1 MNIWGWTGRLVFWG
15 GAFAAF
21 GGCGEPEALF
31 VVPPSQAT
39 LVDGQGAEYL
49 AYEVIIELGPN
60 ADEPGL
66 KAAVAELGGTI
77 VDQDSP
83 FSQELGFRR
92 VLLPESLTADQA
104 ISDLSRRGL
113 VRGVARNY
121 LVHVGRVPNDAR
133 YGELWGLAKI
143 GAPAAWDRTI
153 GDRSMIVA
161 VVDTGIDLAHPELS
175 SNGWLNTQ
183 EVGSNGLDDD
193 GNGYVDD
200 VAGWDFYSNDNGPAD
215 DNGHGTH
222 VAGTIGAS
230 GDNGQGVA
238 GVNWRVQLQALKVLG
253 ANGSGS
259 LWGAAQAIH
268 YAARN
273 GAKVVNASFGCQGCN
288 VSYMQ
293 QAIVALNDAGGLFV
307 AAAGNNGSNNDSL
320 PFYPAAYTEAA
331 VIAVAATNPSD
342 TLASFS
348 NYGVTSVD
356 LAAPGTSILSTQPNN
371 GYASF
376 DGTSMAAP
384 HVAGAVAL
392 FWSAH
397 PNATAPEVKARLYAT
412 VAARSTLAGK
422 VGTGGRLDV
431 QALVNTDVEP
441 PAAPASLVVEA
452 AARRSAKLR
461 WTAGVEADLALHRVF
476 YGTAPGQ
483 PTQQVDV
490 AMPTA
495 EVTITGLTHGLT
507 YFFTAKAMDRQGN
520 LSGPSNEVSLL
531 IQDQLPP
538 PTVLDLRA
546 ESLPGVVVS
555 GGVTI
560 ASGEYSED
568 YRAEQAYDG
577 SPDTSWATPGRAV
590 AQEEHLVVQL
600 DQPTEIERLDLLAS
614 PVHAEFF
621 PVDYDVEISADGSA
635 WVPVGGERGASVP
648 SGWATLNFP
657 PVLASHLRL
666 RILRSYQHPSGLY
679 YAGLAELRI
688 RARAA
693 SPDALWVHFTAPGDD
708 PGVGSAAS
716 YDLRRS
722 TSPITVSNY
731 EAAIVVPGATPLSSG
746 LPVQH
751 LITGLSPETTYY
763 FALKSKD
770 APGNVSG
777 MSNVAVASTLVVPPS
792 AIRDLS
798 VVSAGDHAV
807 TLAFTAPGSD
817 GSVGRANAYELRY
830 ATTPIDAGNFNA
842 ATLAPSP
849 VPLPAGAAET
859 LTVSGLE
866 AGLYYY
872 FAVAAQD
879 AGGHRGGISN
889 VVSAAT
895 TTGPDLTPPAQIT
908 DLAVYS
914 ALANRKLT
922 PQIHG
927 SSSARASGEANR
939 LLDNDPASAWRSN
952 DGAELSPEWVSLDL
966 GAIEPVVRVRLRAS
980 TVGWQTAEFPRD
992 FDVEL
997 SVDAVNWA
1005 RAVVVQGQ
1013 TGAAGTWE
1021 EWSMPVTYARYL
1033 RLSIKKRGLGGCAAG
1048 VPSCARAV
1056 AIGELEAYG
1065 LTPALEAELAFSA
1078 PGDDGFLGTA
1088 QSYDLRTSAQPI
1100 DNNNFGSSTAIPLP
1114 APMSGGQLELH
1125 RLPPLTAESRQ
1136 YFALQAV
1143 DEAGNRGALSNVVS
1157 LVTPGIPPAP
1167 VIDLSA
1173 NVIGPT
1179 SVTLSFTATGDDGIL
1194 GQATAY
1200 ELRYSTQPITLT
1212 SWPNDLAVVGLA
1224 PPQPSR
1230 SVESRTITGL
1240 SPDTEY
1246 YVALKV
1252 VDDLG
1257 QASLLSNL
1265 LRFRT
1270 LDGVAPARTTDLLAE
1285 VVAPAN
1291 SSPSGAILT
1300 QVSGAYSFETEAS
1313 NLFDGDATTV
1323 WLSPARSTPVE
1334 EVLELTL
1341 PAAQAL
1347 ARVRL
1352 RSAPAYTDLFPRAFR
1367 FEVKASANAPWT
1379 PVFSEADFQTAGG
1392 WEEWAIGAVPAV
1404 AARLVI
1410 TETNVWVG
1418 SHYAAL
1424 GELDL
1429 QATTGDSGQVR
1440 LSWTAPGDDQNQ
1452 GTAARYELRR
1462 STTALTDQNF
1472 GAGTLLAGAPTP
1484 SPAGSLERMTAT
1496 GLPPATT
1503 QCFGLK
1509 TGDDAQNTSPVSTSP
1524 CVTLPALPPS
1534 VIGDLSVAQTGST
1547 FLTLAWTAPFGMGTS
1562 GTATR
1567 YELRVSGTR
1576 ITFDNWDQAT
1586 VVPSLPAPAAPGVRQ
1601 SHTLNGLL
1609 GQTRYFFGI
1618 KAINTAGQTSAL
1630 SNVVE
1635 GHTLDNV
1642 APNEV
1647 NDLLALTDSTGTGR
1661 LLLFWTAPGDGETG
1675 TLASYELRASL
1686 APITPSNFSQGRL
1699 LTSTAPK
1706 APGQPESLTVSGLDP
1721 EVVYY
1726 VALKTRDAAGNL
1738 SDLSNVASA
1747 ATRDEAPARVND
1759 LVVIGGAGQ
1768 TSVTLGFTAP
1778 GDDGAIGTVA
1788 AYDLRY
1794 STNYL
1799 SAVNF
1804 DSATPVPNAPTP
1816 VSSGAPVTVVVSGL
1830 VPGTTYYF
1838 AMKARDERGN
1848 TSAMSNWVS
1857 TQTADTNPPS
1867 AIVDLSATT
1876 GSAPGR
1882 VNLSWT
1888 APGDDGV
1895 NGLAQS
1901 YELRW
1906 SLATITGANFASAT
1920 LANPQPIPLSG
1931 GSAQTFVVFGLPN
1944 ETQVYLAIKAKDDA
1958 NNWAPISNLV
1968 AGRTPDVAPG
1978 RISNLAQSGRTGT
1991 SLTVTW
1997 TATGDDGTTGQA
2009 STQELRYS
2017 TLPITEANFAQ
2028 AILSPLAAPLTAGNN
2043 EQRVISGLSSDTTF
2057 YLALIVRDERGNSSP
2072 LSNVL
2077 VAATA
2082 DTRAPASITDLSG
2095 NTASSN
2101 GTVNLAFT
2109 APGDDGTTGTAA
2121 RYDLRY
2127 HPSPITSA
2135 NWSVATPIVTTPVPR
2150 SAGGRES
2157 FQVGGLP
2164 GETNLHFAVRAI
2176 DEAGNE
2182 GSLAPSVMIGTRPIP
2197 PSRVT
2202 NLSAAPGGRSV
2213 TLTWTAPGDDGTV
2226 GRATRY
2232 ELRYGTNLLTSINFD
2247 QATEVTVVPVPAN
2260 AGTTESLVVN
2270 GLAEA
2275 TTYYFGLV
2283 TIDDVGAVG
2292 QLSNIPSATTPDQTA
2307 PAAPEALVVVAPPAS
2322 STPLVASLI
2331 SASSDL
2337 GANWRA
2343 AAASDGNLATSWSSA
2358 SRPNFATE
2366 TLTADLGSTWR
2377 VDRIRLHPDHVYPEL
2392 FPRNFNLELSSDGST
2407 WSLVARE
2414 SDFLVTEAGWLEW
2427 GFEAKNARYARV
2439 VTTQSATSYGAH
2451 YAIIAELEILPAAP
2465 PDGRAQLAWIAP
2477 GDDQSSGTATS
2488 YEVYRKSSSFDA
2500 ATLASATRING
2511 APGPAAAGSLQTMT
2525 VTSLAGERAYWWA
2538 IRAIDNE
2545 GNVGPLSPVV
2555 TALTNPVAPAPIAD
2569 LAGAA
2574 TGMTSVN
2581 LSFGAPGD
2589 DGRTGNATRYEVRYA
2604 AFTLTSRNWV
2614 LGTVHPQSITPRAP
2628 NGRESIEVSGLSA
2641 ATLYRFVIVAYDEA
2655 NTPSY
2660 LSNVAPVRTLDAA
2673 DTVAPGAVAD
2683 LDARV
2688 PTSSGQRLPVTARQ
2702 WSAEQQPSFAA
2713 TMVAD
2718 QNLTTAWSA
2727 VSSAAGTGAFIRVE
2741 LESTRLIDRVHL
2753 WPAPGF
2759 ANLFPVDFTVRIS
2772 PNGLT
2777 WTTVGTRVGYTAIEQ
2792 TPLELNFAAA
2802 ETRFVELNATR
2813 LASFGNG
2820 LYYAVVAELE
2830 PYEAA
2835 SASGTALITWT
2846 APGDDGTT
2854 GTASAYRLERSPC
2867 PFDANAAV
2875 QLPTEAPQAAGTPE
2889 RTLVTGLAAGTHCLR
2904 LTTYDEA
2911 NNVGPTSNL
2920 ATITVG
2926 P

>member
-1 MNIWGWTGRLVFWG
+1 MNIWRWTGRLVFLG
-15 GAFAAF
+15 GVVAVV

-49 AYEVIIELGPN
+49 AHEVIVELGPD

-66 KAAVAELGGTI
+66 RAALAELGGTI

-83 FSQELGFRR
+83 FSQEFGFRR

-104 ISDLSRRGL
+104 ISDLSRRAL

-121 LVHVGRVPNDAR
+121 LVQVGRVPNDAR

-143 GAPAAWDRTI
+143 GAPTAWDRTT

-161 VVDTGIDLAHPELS
+161 VVDTGVDLAHPEVS
-175 SNGWLNTQ
+175 SNGWLNTR
-183 EVGSNGLDDD
+183 EVGGNGLDDD

-200 VAGWDFYSNDNGPAD
+200 VSGWDFYSNDNGPSD

-230 GDNGQGVA
+230 GDNGQGVV

-348 NYGVTSVD
+348 NYGATSVD
-356 LAAPGTSILSTQPNN
+356 LAAPGTSILSTLPNN

-412 VAARSTLAGK
+412 VAARSSLAGK

-461 WTAGVEADLALHRVF
+461 WTAGAEADLALHRVY

-495 EVTITGLTHGLT
+495 EANITGLTHGLT
-507 YFFTAKAMDRQGN
+507 YYFTVKAMDRQGN

-555 GGVTI
+555 GGVTL

-621 PVDYDVEISADGSA
+621 PIDYDVEVSADGSA
-635 WVPVGGERGASVP
+635 WVPVGGERGAQVP

-693 SPDALWVHFTAPGDD
+693 SPDALWVRFTAPGDD

-746 LPVQH
+746 LPVQQ

-770 APGNVSG
+770 AAGNVSG

-798 VVSAGDHAV
+798 VVNATDHAV
-807 TLAFTAPGSD
+807 TLSFTAPGSD
-817 GSVGRANAYELRY
+817 GTVGRASAYVLRY

-866 AGLYYY
+866 AGRYYY
-872 FAVAAQD
+872 FAIAAQD
-879 AGGHRGGISN
+879 AGAHRGGISN
-889 VVSAAT
+889 VVSAST
-895 TTGPDLTPPAQIT
+895 TTGPDLTPPAQVT

-914 ALANRKLT
+914 ALANRKLSPT
-922 PQIHG
+922 IHG

-952 DGAELSPEWVSLDL
+952 DGAEASPEWVSLDL

-997 SVDAVNWA
+997 SVDALNWA
-1005 RAVVVQGQ
+1005 RAVQVQGQ

-1078 PGDDGFLGTA
+1078 PGDDGFLGIA
-1088 QSYDLRTSAQPI
+1088 QSYDLRTSALPI
-1100 DNNNFGSSTAIPLP
+1100 DSNNFGASAAIPLP
-1114 APMSGGQLELH
+1114 APLSGGQLELH
-1125 RLPPLTAESRQ
+1125 RLRPLTAESRQ

-1143 DEAGNRGALSNVVS
+1143 DEAGNRGTLSNVVS

-1167 VIDLSA
+1167 VTDLSA

-1179 SVTLSFTATGDDGIL
+1179 SATLSFTATGDDGLL

-1200 ELRYSTQPITLT
+1200 ELRYSTQPITLS

-1230 SVESRTITGL
+1230 TVESRTITGL

-1285 VVAPAN
+1285 VVAPAH

-1300 QVSGAYSFETEAS
+1300 QVSGAYSFETEAN
-1313 NLFDGDATTV
+1313 NLFDGDPNTV
-1323 WLSPARSTPVE
+1323 WLSPARSAPAE

-1367 FEVKASANAPWT
+1367 FEIKATANAAWT
-1379 PVFSEADFQTAGG
+1379 PVFSEANFQTAGG

-1429 QATTGDSGQVR
+1429 QANTGDSGQVR
-1440 LSWTAPGDDQNQ
+1440 LSWTAPGDDQTQ

-1509 TGDDAQNTSPVSTSP
+1509 TSDDAQNTSPVSSSP
-1524 CVTLPALPPS
+1524 CVNLPALPPS
-1534 VIGDLSVAQTGST
+1534 VIADLSIAQTGST
-1547 FLTLAWTAPFGMGTS
+1547 FLTLAWSAPFGMGTS

-1567 YELRVSGTR
+1567 YELRVSGSR

-1618 KAINTAGQTSAL
+1618 KAINAAGQTSAL

-1699 LTSTAPK
+1699 LSSAAPK

-1778 GDDGAIGTVA
+1778 GDDGATGTAA

-1804 DSATPVPNAPTP
+1804 DSATPIPNPPTP
-1816 VSSGAPVTVVVSGL
+1816 IAGGSPLTVVVSGL

-1848 TSAMSNWVS
+1848 VSAMSNWVS

-1867 AIVDLSATT
+1867 AITDLVATT

-1882 VNLSWT
+1882 INLSWT

-1895 NGLAQS
+1895 NGLAQT

-1906 SLATITGANFASAT
+1906 SATAITSANFASAT

-1931 GSAQTFVVFGLPN
+1931 GSPQTFVVFGLPN
-1944 ETQVYLAIKAKDDA
+1944 EAQVHLAMKAKDDA
-1958 NNWAPISNLV
+1958 DNWSPLSNLV
-1968 AGRTPDVAPG
+1968 SARTPDVAPA
-1978 RISNLAQSGRTGT
+1978 RVNNLAQSGRTGT

-1997 TATGDDGTTGQA
+1997 TATGDDGSSGQA
-2009 STQELRYS
+2009 ATQELRYS
-2017 TLPITEANFAQ
+2017 TQPITDANFAQ
-2028 AILSPLAAPLTAGNN
+2028 AVLSPLAAPLVAGSN
-2043 EQRVISGLSSDTTF
+2043 EQRLISGLSSDTTY

-2082 DTRAPASITDLSG
+2082 DTRPPASITDLSG
-2095 NTASSN
+2095 NTGSSN

-2127 HPSPITSA
+2127 HTSPITSA
-2135 NWSVATPIVTTPVPR
+2135 NWSVATPIVTTPMPR

-2157 FQVGGLP
+2157 FQASGLP
-2164 GETNLHFAVRAI
+2164 GEADLHFAVRAV

-2182 GSLAPSVMIGTRPIP
+2182 GALAPSVMIPTRPIP

-2202 NLSAAPGGRSV
+2202 NLSATPGGRSV
-2213 TLTWTAPGDDGTV
+2213 TLTWSAPGDDGTV

-2232 ELRYGTNLLTSINFD
+2232 ELRYGTTLLSAANFA
-2247 QATEVTVVPVPAN
+2247 QATLVSNVPSPAN
-2260 AGTTESLVVN
+2260 AGAAETLVVN

-2283 TIDDVGAVG
+2283 AIDDVGAVG
-2292 QLSNIPSATTPDQTA
+2292 QLSNIPSATTPDQTPRRPPA
-2307 PAAPEALVVVAPPAS
+2307 PWWWWRPPRPARRSAPP
-2322 STPLVASLI
+2322 
-2331 SASSDL
+2331 
-2337 GANWRA
+2337 
-2343 AAASDGNLATSWSSA
+2343 
-2358 SRPNFATE
+2358 
-2366 TLTADLGSTWR
+2366 
-2377 VDRIRLHPDHVYPEL
+2377 
-2392 FPRNFNLELSSDGST
+2392 
-2407 WSLVARE
+2407 
-2414 SDFLVTEAGWLEW
+2414 
-2427 GFEAKNARYARV
+2427 
-2439 VTTQSATSYGAH
+2439 
-2451 YAIIAELEILPAAP
+2451 
-2465 PDGRAQLAWIAP
+2465 
-2477 GDDQSSGTATS
+2477 
-2488 YEVYRKSSSFDA
+2488 
-2500 ATLASATRING
+2500 
-2511 APGPAAAGSLQTMT
+2511 
-2525 VTSLAGERAYWWA
+2525 
-2538 IRAIDNE
+2538 
-2545 GNVGPLSPVV
+2545 
-2555 TALTNPVAPAPIAD
+2555 
-2569 LAGAA
+2569 
-2574 TGMTSVN
+2574 
-2581 LSFGAPGD
+2581 
-2589 DGRTGNATRYEVRYA
+2589 
-2604 AFTLTSRNWV
+2604 
-2614 LGTVHPQSITPRAP
+2614 
-2628 NGRESIEVSGLSA
+2628 
-2641 ATLYRFVIVAYDEA
+2641 
-2655 NTPSY
+2655 
-2660 LSNVAPVRTLDAA
+2660 
-2673 DTVAPGAVAD
+2673 
-2683 LDARV
+2683 
-2688 PTSSGQRLPVTARQ
+2688 
-2702 WSAEQQPSFAA
+2702 
-2713 TMVAD
+2713 
-2718 QNLTTAWSA
+2718 
-2727 VSSAAGTGAFIRVE
+2727 
-2741 LESTRLIDRVHL
+2741 
-2753 WPAPGF
+2753 
-2759 ANLFPVDFTVRIS
+2759 
-2772 PNGLT
+2772 
-2777 WTTVGTRVGYTAIEQ
+2777 
-2792 TPLELNFAAA
+2792 
-2802 ETRFVELNATR
+2802 
-2813 LASFGNG
+2813 
-2820 LYYAVVAELE
+2820 
-2830 PYEAA
+2830 
-2835 SASGTALITWT
+2835 
-2846 APGDDGTT
+2846 
-2854 GTASAYRLERSPC
+2854 
-2867 PFDANAAV
+2867 
-2875 QLPTEAPQAAGTPE
+2875 
-2889 RTLVTGLAAGTHCLR
+2889 
-2904 LTTYDEA
+2904 
-2911 NNVGPTSNL
+2911 
-2920 ATITVG
+2920 
-2926 P
+2926 